1 MTRKASGLLLVISL
15 VAATAIG
22 LYARARFERL
32 VATRQIP
39 VAAED
44 IPPYTLISGEMV
56 TLREMPKTLQF
67 EPIYLS
73 EETVVGKM
81 STIPIPR
88 GALFYEEFALPPS
101 EFRYVEDEY
110 LEIISFPVDPAKAVG
125 GQVRPF
131 QRINIY
137 RIARGMI
144 DHAAP
149 PEAVIAQAGAAVEL
163 LVEGVLVVDVR
174 STRGEPAGVSPEGNS
189 SQLER
194 EAATGTRVL
203 PLSILTVAVEP
214 QVASE
219 ITRLMG
225 ETQGQY
231 DLWVSLAPLAKRE
244 TTDEATEGTQ
254 TDPMLSFANNDAGLP
269 TPSATPISRVYDSA
283 PSVVRAATP
292 SLTDTPTEVPPTSTP
307 QPPTPTL
314 APPTPVPP
322 TATPTPAYDFVL
334 RSKSSAP
341 SPGTSYIRG
350 WVQDKEGRLIAGA
363 RVEIAFCCPPESLIE
378 PQPWEEAD
386 GSFEFVVTPGTFTLE
401 VVGARTEPIALQ
413 VSPEAAI
420 WELVLERTY

>member
-1 MTRKASGLLLVISL
+1 MVISL
-15 VAATAIG
+15 VAAAVIG

-44 IPPYTLISGEMV
+44 IPPYTLISEEMV

-67 EPIYLS
+67 EPIHLN

-88 GALFYEEFALPPS
+88 GALFYEEFAVPPG

-110 LEIISFPVDPAKAVG
+110 LEVISFPVDPAKAVG

-144 DHAAP
+144 DHGAP
-149 PEAVIAQAGAAVEL
+149 PEAVIAQAGAAVEVL
-163 LVEGVLVVDVR
+163 AEDVLVVDVR
-174 STRGEPAGVSPEGNS
+174 STRGEPAGGSPEGNPC
-189 SQLER
+189 QLER
-194 EAATGTRVL
+194 QAATGTRVL

-214 QVASE
+214 QVAGE

-244 TTDEATEGTQ
+244 GTIALPTDTARI
-254 TDPMLSFANNDAGLP
+254 DPVPGRETLP
-269 TPSATPISRVYDSA
+269 TPTTTAAVQRQDWS
-283 PSVVRAATP
+283 PSVPMTETP
-292 SLTDTPTEVPPTSTP
+292 SPTSTPTQIPPTPTP
-307 QPPTPTL
+307 QPPTPT
-314 APPTPVPP
+314 PTPVPP
-322 TATPTPAYDFVL
+322 TATPTPTYEFVV
-334 RSKSSAP
+334 RSKGWAP

-350 WVQDKEGRLIAGA
+350 QVQDKEGRLISGV
-363 RVEIAFCCPPESLIE
+363 RVEIAFCCPPESLME

-386 GSFEFVVTPGTFTLE
+386 GTFEFVVTPGTFTLE
-401 VVGARTEPIALQ
+401 VVGARTEPIALL
-413 VSPEAAI
+413 VSPEGSL
-420 WELVLERTY
+420 WEVVLERTY

>member
-1 MTRKASGLLLVISL
+1 M
-15 VAATAIG
+15 IG

-32 VATRQIP
+32 VATRHIP
-39 VAAED
+39 VAAVE

-56 TLREMPKTLQF
+56 TLREMPRTLQF
-67 EPIYLS
+67 ESIYLS
-73 EETVVGKM
+73 PEMVVGKM

-137 RIARGMI
+137 RIARGTI
-144 DHAAP
+144 DHGAP
-149 PEAVIAQAGAAVEL
+149 AEVVIAQAGAAVEVL
-163 LVEGVLVVDVR
+163 AEDVLVVDVR
-174 STRGEPAGVSPEGNS
+174 STRGEPAGVSPEGNP

-194 EAATGTRVL
+194 EAAMGTRVL

-214 QVASE
+214 QVAGE

-244 TTDEATEGTQ
+244 TTRPLVTEG
-254 TDPMLSFANNDAGLP
+254 AGTGSVP
-269 TPSATPISRVYDSA
+269 ATPTTTPLTELEEVASSVATAKA
-283 PSVVRAATP
+283 PS
-292 SLTDTPTEVPPTSTP
+292 PTSTP
-307 QPPTPTL
+307 TVLLPTPTPE
-314 APPTPVPP
+314 APTATMPPLTPVPP
-322 TATPTPAYDFVL
+322 TATPTPAYDYVV
-334 RSKSSAP
+334 RSSSWAP
-341 SPGTSYIRG
+341 SSGTSYIRG
-350 WVQDKEGRLIAGA
+350 RVQDREGRLISGV
-363 RVEIAFCCPPESLIE
+363 RVQIAFCCPPETLID
-378 PQPWEEAD
+378 PKPWEEAD
-386 GSFEFVVTPGTFTLE
+386 GNFEFVVTPGTFTLE

-413 VSPEAAI
+413 VSPEGSL
-420 WELVLERTY
+420 WEVVLERTY

>member
-1 MTRKASGLLLVISL
+1 MVISL
-15 VAATAIG
+15 VAAAVIG

-44 IPPYTLISGEMV
+44 IPPYTLVSEEMV

-73 EETVVGKM
+73 EEMVVGKM

-88 GALFYEEFALPPS
+88 GALFYEEFAVPPS
-101 EFRYVEDEY
+101 KFRYVEDEY

-149 PEAVIAQAGAAVEL
+149 PEAVIAQAGAAVEVL
-163 LVEGVLVVDVR
+163 AEDVLVVDVR
-174 STRGEPAGVSPEGNS
+174 STRGEPAGVSPEGNP

-194 EAATGTRVL
+194 QAEMGTRVL

-214 QVASE
+214 QVAGD

-231 DLWVSLAPLAKRE
+231 DLWVSLAPLARRE
-244 TTDEATEGTQ
+244 TAAPPTAAAGTDSVPWAV
-254 TDPMLSFANNDAGLP
+254 AGDDRLP
-269 TPSATPISRVYDSA
+269 TPTAMQIPQVEDSA
-283 PSVVRAATP
+283 SPVVMLESPSPTF
-292 SLTDTPTEVPPTSTP
+292 TPTQILPTSTP
-307 QPPTPTL
+307 QAPTPTMS
-314 APPTPVPP
+314 PPPPVPP
-322 TATPTPAYDFVL
+322 TPTPTPAYDYVV
-334 RSKSSAP
+334 RSKGWAP

-350 WVQDKEGRLIAGA
+350 HVQDREGRLIAGV

-386 GSFEFVVTPGTFTLE
+386 GTFEFVVTPGTFTLE

-413 VSPEAAI
+413 VSPEGAT
-420 WELVLERTY
+420 WELVLERSY

>member
-1 MTRKASGLLLVISL
+1 M
-15 VAATAIG
+15 VAAAAIG

-44 IPPYTLISGEMV
+44 IPPYTLISEEMV

-67 EPIYLS
+67 EPIHLS
-73 EETVVGKM
+73 RETLLGKM

-88 GALFYEEFALPPS
+88 GALFYEEFAVPPS

-131 QRINIY
+131 QRINVY

-144 DHAAP
+144 DHGAP
-149 PEAVIAQAGAAVEL
+149 PEAVIAQAGAAVEVL
-163 LVEGVLVVDVR
+163 AEDVLVVDVR
-174 STRGEPAGVSPEGNS
+174 STRGEPAGVSPEGNP

-194 EAATGTRVL
+194 QAATGTQVL

-214 QVASE
+214 QVAGE

-244 TTDEATEGTQ
+244 TTPQASEGTR
-254 TDPMLSFANNDAGLP
+254 TDPIPSSGGYDATLP
-269 TPSATPISRVYDSA
+269 TRTATPTAHVEDSA
-283 PSVVRAATP
+283 SFVEIAETP
-292 SLTDTPTEVPPTSTP
+292 SPTFTPTEIPPTSTP
-307 QPPTPTL
+307 QPPTPV
-314 APPTPVPP
+314 PPTP
-322 TATPTPAYDFVL
+322 TPTPTYEFVV
-334 RSKSSAP
+334 RSKNWSP

-350 WVQDKEGRLIAGA
+350 RVQDKEGRLIAGMS
-363 RVEIAFCCPPESLIE
+363 VEIAFCCPPESLIE

-386 GSFEFVVTPGTFTLE
+386 GTFEFVVTPGTFTLE

-413 VSPEAAI
+413 VSPEGAL
-420 WELVLERTY
+420 WEVVLERTY

>member
-1 MTRKASGLLLVISL
+1 MVISL
-15 VAATAIG
+15 VAAAAIG
-22 LYARARFERL
+22 LYARVRFERL

-56 TLREMPKTLQF
+56 ALREMPKTLQF
-67 EPIYLS
+67 EAIYLTQ
-73 EETVVGKM
+73 EMVVGKM

-149 PEAVIAQAGAAVEL
+149 AEVVIAHAGAAVEL

-174 STRGEPAGVSPEGNS
+174 STRGEPAGVSAEGNP

-194 EAATGTRVL
+194 QAATGTWVV

-214 QVASE
+214 QVAGE

-244 TTDEATEGTQ
+244 GTTALP
-254 TDPMLSFANNDAGLP
+254 TDTARIDPLPGHETLP
-269 TPSATPISRVYDSA
+269 TPTTTPVVQLEDRAS
-283 PSVVRAATP
+283 SVPMAETP
-292 SLTDTPTEVPPTSTP
+292 SLTSTPTVIVPTSTP
-307 QPPTPTL
+307 QAPTPTMS
-314 APPTPVPP
+314 PPTPVPP
-322 TATPTPAYDFVL
+322 TATPTPTYDFVV
-334 RSKSSAP
+334 RSKNWSP

-350 WVQDKEGRLIAGA
+350 RVLDREGRLIAGA

-413 VSPEAAI
+413 VSPEGSL
-420 WELVLERTY
+420 WDVVLERAY

>member
-1 MTRKASGLLLVISL
+1 MVISL
-15 VAATAIG
+15 VAAAVIG

-44 IPPYTLISGEMV
+44 IPPYTLISEEMV
-56 TLREMPKTLQF
+56 TLREMPRTLQF
-67 EPIYLS
+67 EPIHLS
-73 EETVVGKM
+73 QETVLGKM
-81 STIPIPR
+81 TTIPIPR
-88 GALFYEEFALPPS
+88 GALFYEEFAVPPS

-131 QRINIY
+131 QRINVY

-144 DHAAP
+144 DHGAP
-149 PEAVIAQAGAAVEL
+149 PEAVIAQAGAAVEVL
-163 LVEGVLVVDVR
+163 AEHVLVVDVR
-174 STRGEPAGVSPEGNS
+174 STRGEPAGVNPGGNP

-194 EAATGTRVL
+194 QAATGTQML

-214 QVASE
+214 QVAGE

-244 TTDEATEGTQ
+244 TATPLTTGGIASEET
-254 TDPMLSFANNDAGLP
+254 PP
-269 TPSATPISRVYDSA
+269 TPTATPTAEVEHRSS
-283 PSVVRAATP
+283 SVRMTETP
-292 SLTDTPTEVPPTSTP
+292 SPTSTPTQIPPTSTP
-307 QPPTPTL
+307 QPPTPT
-314 APPTPVPP
+314 PTPVPP
-322 TATPTPAYDFVL
+322 TPTRTPIYEFVV
-334 RSKSSAP
+334 RSKNWSP

-350 WVQDKEGRLIAGA
+350 RVQDKEGRLIAGM

-386 GSFEFVVTPGTFTLE
+386 GTFEFVVTPGTFTLE
-401 VVGARTEPIALQ
+401 VVGARTEPIALL
-413 VSPEAAI
+413 VSPEGAI
-420 WELVLERTY
+420 WELVLERSY

>member
-1 MTRKASGLLLVISL
+1 V
-15 VAATAIG
+15 IG

-39 VAAED
+39 VAAVE

-56 TLREMPKTLQF
+56 TLREMPKTLQG
-67 EPIYLS
+67 ESIYLS
-73 EETVVGKM
+73 REMVVGKM
-81 STIPIPR
+81 STIPIPK

-137 RIARGMI
+137 RIARGTI
-144 DHAAP
+144 DHGAP
-149 PEAVIAQAGAAVEL
+149 AEAVIAQAGAAVEL
-163 LVEGVLVVDVR
+163 LAEEVLVVDVR
-174 STRGEPAGVSPEGNS
+174 STRGEPAGVSPEGS
-189 SQLER
+189 PSQLER
-194 EAATGTRVL
+194 QAATGTRVA

-214 QVASE
+214 YVAGE

-244 TTDEATEGTQ
+244 TTTALGTEAARTDAVPSPATSDEMSPIPTITPIAELEEVASSVVLAKAPSPT
-254 TDPMLSFANNDAGLP
+254 SSP
-269 TPSATPISRVYDSA
+269 TPLP
-283 PSVVRAATP
+283 
-292 SLTDTPTEVPPTSTP
+292 PTPTSTP
-307 QPPTPTL
+307 QAPTATVAPPTPT
-314 APPTPVPP
+314 V
-322 TATPTPAYDFVL
+322 TPTYDYVV
-334 RSKSSAP
+334 RSKSWAP
-341 SPGTSYIRG
+341 SSGTSYIRG
-350 WVQDKEGRLIAGA
+350 RVQDREGRLISGV
-363 RVEIAFCCPPESLIE
+363 RVQIAFCCPPETLIE

-413 VSPEAAI
+413 VSPEGAL
-420 WELVLERTY
+420 WEVVLERTY